1 MVGQSLCGRVAEVSE
16 IEHLVRRAKEGAGG
30 GALILRG
37 EAGIGKTALLD
48 HAADRAAGMRVLA
61 GAGAGAGA
69 AAPLAAR
76 PPLRGAPADAAGP
89 PEPAARAGRA
99 APADPADPADPAGP
113 AGRLPGPQAAALG
126 AALGLGR

>member
-1 MVGQSLCGRVAEVSE
+1 VSE
-16 IEHLVRRAKEGAGG
+16 IEHLVRRAREGAG

-48 HAADRAAGMRVLA
+48 HAADRAAGMRVLRGSGVEGEA
-61 GAGAGAGA
+61 DVPFA
-69 AAPLAAR
+69 ALH
-76 PPLRGAPADAAGP
+76 LLLGDLADAAELS
-89 PEPAARAGRA
+89 EPADRAGRA

-126 AALGLGR
+126 AALGLGRPDP